1 MKLKIGQLNELQVV
15 RKTDIAYLLKSS
27 DGEEVFLHQN
37 ESDHRKLEPGQ
48 FVDAFLYFDAKGRLA
63 ATLHEPYVTA
73 GNPGVLK
80 VVDVKPGLGVFL
92 DLGISKDVLLSK
104 DDLPV
109 DESLWPQVDDQVYVD
124 LRVKARLTARPIPY
138 NEIRLITGNLNVGDE
153 VSGFVQVIGNIGY
166 FILTDEFNLV
176 LVKKSNVRKAYRLGE
191 ILKVKITYETPSGYE
206 GSLIDFKEVVR
217 VDDSKLIMD
226 VLEKEGGRMPYD
238 ATTDSE
244 TIQKVFGLSRKS
256 FKRALGL
263 LYKERKVKFEGN
275 ETILVK
281 SNE

>member
-27 DGEEVFLHQN
+27 DDEEVFLHLN
-37 ESDHRKLEPGQ
+37 ETDHRKLEPGQ

-63 ATLHEPYVTA
+63 ATLHEPYVTV

-80 VVDVKPGLGVFL
+80 VVSVKPGLGVFL

-104 DDLPV
+104 DDLPS
-109 DESLWPQVDDQVYVD
+109 DEALWPKVDDQVYVD
-124 LRVKARLTARPIPY
+124 LRVKTRLTARPIPY
-138 NEIRLITGNLNVGDE
+138 NEIRVITGNLNIGDE
-153 VSGFVQVIGNIGY
+153 VTGFIQVIGNIGY
-166 FILTDEFNLV
+166 FILTEEYNLV
-176 LVKKSNVRKAYRLGE
+176 LVKKSNVRQLYRIGE
-191 ILKVKITYETPSGYE
+191 TLTVKITYETPSGYE

-217 VDDSKLIMD
+217 IDDSKLIMD
-226 VLEKEGGRMPYD
+226 YLETQGGTMPYT
-238 ATTDSE
+238 AATDSD
-244 TIQKVFGLSRKS
+244 TILKVFGLSRKS

-263 LYKERKVKFEGN
+263 LYKQRKVKFEGN
-275 ETILVK
+275 ETIVVK